1 MLTAVVIDD
10 DEIQIHILINL
21 LTKLPSFEI
30 KISGTANNLEDGVK
44 LINNTQPDI
53 VFLDINMPE
62 KNGLEIFNEFQFPSF
77 KIIFCTS
84 FKQYA
89 LEAIKKE
96 TAGYL
101 LKPVD
106 LIELQETLQKVTKE
120 LSQEQKQLQ
129 LADKI
134 NILNTPEMS
143 GENIMFDVVNGFIMW
158 NTRNIEYCY
167 ANQSYSVLVT
177 YANKEIVI
185 TKTLKELQKI
195 LPKNQF
201 YRTHKSFLVNIYY
214 IRKFVHAKDSYVVLK
229 SGIKIPVSVRLT
241 SDITNDITQKM
252 IM

>member
-1 MLTAVVIDD
+1 MLTAVIIDD
-10 DEIQIHILINL
+10 DEIQIRILINL

-44 LINNTQPDI
+44 LINNIQPDI
-53 VFLDINMPE
+53 VFLDINMPD
-62 KNGLEIFNEFQFPSF
+62 KNGLEIFHEFKFPSF

-84 FKQYA
+84 FMQYA

-120 LSQEQKQLQ
+120 LFQEQKQLQ

-143 GENIMFDVVNGFIMW
+143 GENIMFDVANGFIMF
-158 NTRNIEYCY
+158 NTRNIQYCY
-167 ANQSYSVLVT
+167 ANQSYSILVT
-177 YANKEIVI
+177 YDNKEIVI
-185 TKTLKELQKI
+185 TKSLKDLQKI
-195 LPKNQF
+195 LPENQF
-201 YRTHKSFLVNIYY
+201 CRTHKSFLINIYY
-214 IRKFVHAKDSYVVLK
+214 LRNFIHAKESYVVLK
-229 SGIKIPVSVRLT
+229 SGIKIPVSVRMT
-241 SDITNDITQKM
+241 SVITNDITQKM